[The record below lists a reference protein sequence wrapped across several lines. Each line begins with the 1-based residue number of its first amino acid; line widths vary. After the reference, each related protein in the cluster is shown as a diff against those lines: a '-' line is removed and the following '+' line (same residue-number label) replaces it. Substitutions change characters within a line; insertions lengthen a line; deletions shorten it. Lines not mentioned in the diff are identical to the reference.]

1 MGFPVRNWENGRKS
15 VLPFCIS
22 QRIRQEIVKLAQK
35 QILFEI
41 IFLVLFQH
49 SLIDFLGEIVYN
61 DNMR

>member
-1 MGFPVRNWENGRKS
+1 MQNWENGRKS
-15 VLPFCIS
+15 VLPFCMS
-22 QRIRQEIVKLAQK
+22 RRIRQEIVKLAQK

>member
-1 MGFPVRNWENGRKS
+1 MSR
-15 VLPFCIS
+15 
-22 QRIRQEIVKLAQK
+22 RIRQEIVKLAQN

>member
-1 MGFPVRNWENGRKS
+1 MSRW
-15 VLPFCIS
+15 
-22 QRIRQEIVKLAQK
+22 IRQEIVKLAQK

>member
-1 MGFPVRNWENGRKS
+1 MSR
-15 VLPFCIS
+15 
-22 QRIRQEIVKLAQK
+22 RIRQEIVKLAQT

>member
-1 MGFPVRNWENGRKS
+1 MSR
-15 VLPFCIS
+15 
-22 QRIRQEIVKLAQK
+22 RIRQEIVKLAQK

-41 IFLVLFQH
+41 IILVLFQH

>member
-1 MGFPVRNWENGRKS
+1 MRNWENGRKS